1 MNALGLSKV
10 PEAAL
15 LIAAGLTLVFVAFSV
30 WWAYDERSARGVQ
43 RRAKSSG
50 KSVAAGAGL
59 GLASVVGVL
68 AGFGEGTFAALGS
81 LGNVLSGH
89 AGFAVDLGLAG
100 LGASVVAG
108 HWNPRSVYAY
118 LAVCGI
124 IVVAGVLWRGK

>member
-1 MNALGLSKV
+1 MSAFGLPSV
-10 PEAAL
+10 PPTVL
-15 LIAAGLTLVFVAFSV
+15 VIGAGLTLVLMALTG
-30 WWAYDERSARGVQ
+30 WWAYTEGSARGVQ
-43 RRAKSSG
+43 RQAKSSG
-50 KSVAAGAGL
+50 KSVAAGVGF

-68 AGFGEGTFAALGS
+68 AGFGEGMFAAIGS

-108 HWNPRSVYAY
+108 AWNPRSVYAF
-118 LAVCGI
+118 LAVSGI